1 MTRDLVM
8 LRAVNQLSAPANRYY
23 IFSPNTAVLRKTAV
37 FFYSTKYPITLPK
50 ATIYE
55 KSTSQLSAVD
65 KNRLRFLFVVKSRY
79 MTFYRSR
86 APPFSDF
93 EENQQ
98 ISKSEDYKMI
108 IKYDFLSE
116 LAGEMTEIEV
126 DDELGKIVKEIEKN
140 ERKNDRTETRRH
152 KYLSELEEQ
161 GYYIADDN
169 DTFEEDVR
177 SVQYKKLMTA
187 IKELQPQQQELLFR
201 VYWKK
206 EKQKKIAAEE
216 GVSEMAISN
225 RMKKI
230 IKKLKKFFE

>member
-1 MTRDLVM
+1 
-8 LRAVNQLSAPANRYY
+8 
-23 IFSPNTAVLRKTAV
+23 
-37 FFYSTKYPITLPK
+37 
-50 ATIYE
+50 
-55 KSTSQLSAVD
+55 
-65 KNRLRFLFVVKSRY
+65 
-79 MTFYRSR
+79 
-86 APPFSDF
+86 
-93 EENQQ
+93 
-98 ISKSEDYKMI
+98 MI

-126 DDELGKIVKEIEKN
+126 DDELGKIVKKIEKN

>member
-1 MTRDLVM
+1 
-8 LRAVNQLSAPANRYY
+8 
-23 IFSPNTAVLRKTAV
+23 
-37 FFYSTKYPITLPK
+37 
-50 ATIYE
+50 
-55 KSTSQLSAVD
+55 
-65 KNRLRFLFVVKSRY
+65 
-79 MTFYRSR
+79 
-86 APPFSDF
+86 
-93 EENQQ
+93 
-98 ISKSEDYKMI
+98 MI